1 MLKKTLFFA
10 ALVSVLSLSAVA
22 EEVEEA
28 PMEGPVSKCDQLF
41 DACIEKCG
49 DDNAEACMD
58 KCQEQAEK
66 CDMENAPAN

>member
-1 MLKKTLFFA
+1 MFKKSLIVA
-10 ALVSVLSLSAVA
+10 VLVSMMSVNVVA

-28 PMEGPVSKCDQLF
+28 PMEGPVTKCDTLF

-66 CDMENAPAN
+66 CDLENAPTN